1 MIKAILFD
9 CDGVLINSEVYYL
22 TQTVAWMNEAGY
34 NVDEA
39 TIFPIIGTSMKRT
52 CEILAQIAHSDPDT
66 ILKMNDDYFSKHP
79 LPFKDIIKDG
89 VMDTLHALS
98 LKGIRMAICSAS
110 PRKDLDEI
118 MRQTGFSR
126 YIEYVISG
134 DELTES
140 KPSGQI
146 YLHAA
151 DKLGVTPHQCL
162 VIEDSSIG
170 IQAGKN
176 AGMRVIALHDPR
188 IPVDQSMAD
197 VIINHFGDILEYIK
211 D

>member
-1 MIKAILFD
+1 M
-9 CDGVLINSEVYYL
+9 
-22 TQTVAWMNEAGY
+22 
-34 NVDEA
+34 
-39 TIFPIIGTSMKRT
+39 
-52 CEILAQIAHSDPDT
+52 
-66 ILKMNDDYFSKHP
+66 
-79 LPFKDIIKDG
+79 
-89 VMDTLHALS
+89 
-98 LKGIRMAICSAS
+98 
-110 PRKDLDEI
+110 
-118 MRQTGFSR
+118 
-126 YIEYVISG
+126 
-134 DELTES
+134 
-140 KPSGQI
+140 
-146 YLHAA
+146 HAA

>member
-39 TIFPIIGTSMKRT
+39 TIFPIIGTSMART
-52 CEILAQIAHSDPDT
+52 CEILAEVAQSDPET
-66 ILKMNDDYFSKHP
+66 ILKMNDDYFAKHP

-89 VMDTLHALS
+89 VMETLATCHQLG
-98 LKGIRMAICSAS
+98 LRMAICSAS

-118 MRQTGFSR
+118 MRQTGFGR
-126 YIEYVISG
+126 YIEYVVSG

-151 DKLGVTPHQCL
+151 EKLGMQSDECL
-162 VIEDSSIG
+162 VVEDSAIG

-176 AGMRVIALHDPR
+176 AGMKVIALHDPR
-188 IPVDQSMAD
+188 IPADQSKAD
-197 VIINHFGDILEYIK
+197 VIVEAFSDILEYIK